1 VRHRVTRVC
10 ACNYNAYETGEEF
23 GMKKLLL
30 FAALATVPAFAQTVN
45 VQPKP
50 YAQAFADT
58 APSHQVQ
65 VAASGRALGN
75 LIAPQ
80 VAGIVI
86 DTLCGK
92 YAKALVTY
100 SNGTEK
106 SFDVISPDEN
116 AQQHIKMLA
125 ATSPHTTILD
135 LGCPQ

>member
-1 VRHRVTRVC
+1 
-10 ACNYNAYETGEEF
+10 
-23 GMKKLLL
+23 MKKLVLV
-30 FAALATVPAFAQTVN
+30 AALATAPVVAQTVS
-45 VQPKP
+45 VQQNP
-50 YAQAFADT
+50 YAPTSADT
-58 APSHQVQ
+58 ASRRPEQ

-92 YAKALVTY
+92 YAKALITY

-106 SFDVISPDEN
+106 SFDAISPDDN
-116 AQQHIKMLA
+116 AQQRIKMLA
-125 ATSPHTTILD
+125 ATSPNTTIVD